1 MIEFGCFMDVLCF
14 FVISA
19 EFAQQELSKLVR
31 VPLAEQALAAPELWQ
46 LVAKEL
52 KQI

>member
-1 MIEFGCFMDVLCF
+1 MNSVVLWMFFDVFL
-14 FVISA
+14 ISA
-19 EFAQQELSKLVR
+19 AFAQQELTKLVR
-31 VPLAEQALAAPELWQ
+31 VPPLAEQALAAPELWQ